1 VKNNMAFNLIYTN
14 LAGPLGD
21 INVSAG
27 LVAEAGQVGVI
38 VDNAVT
44 GDPEVQLASSGTT
57 GMLGIIDDNKTA
69 TFTATAVNETVV
81 SGQSALVHANLVQAD
96 GEDLSTDQGT
106 ITIASAVNGTIVPAV
121 LDPFTPANVSYGYII
136 AGKAGDDTTLASGKC
151 TIWLAEGEY
160 STDVF
165 ELASTVLLSSYTVG
179 TDLYVADNT
188 NGQEGRLTSNNT
200 LGGPS
205 VATVTKA
212 PTAGNPVMNFFKTG
226 F

>member
-1 VKNNMAFNLIYTN
+1 MAFNLVYTN

-27 LVAEAGQVGVI
+27 LVAEAGMVGVI
-38 VDNAVT
+38 SANATT
-44 GDPEVQLASSGTT
+44 GDPEVTLATSGTT

-69 TFTATAVNETVV
+69 TFTATSVNEPVV
-81 SGQSALVHANLVQAD
+81 SGQSALRHANLVTTTVAYSNPGASGTVTVTNQ
-96 GEDLSTDQGT
+96 TNGT
-106 ITIASAVNGTIVPAV
+106 ITVADVDPNDTEGT
-121 LDPFTPANVSYGYII
+121 VSYGYII

-165 ELASTVLLSSYTVG
+165 ELSSAVALSSYAVG
-179 TDLYVADNT
+179 TDLRVADT
-188 NGQEGRLTSNNT
+188 TYGQEGRLTT
-200 LGGPS
+200 RGAGS
-205 VATVTKA
+205 VIGQVTKA